1 MKPNEAISASEQ
13 EDLIRAILRR
23 TIGSACSRARPHLAV
38 PAGAPRDPI
47 LAALLASHVEH
58 CADCARI
65 AETAA
70 HLDALLPSLRAEEP
84 DAGFE
89 EQVRAATVHAAP
101 RGRARARLDW
111 RSVVLR
117 PRFALEAA
125 YVATLLLWLA
135 KPIVAPLVAS
145 PRWGEVQHVARA
157 VPDAVA
163 KPAVAAVWT
172 QSRAGLETSR
182 RASLETLGA
191 TQAAAAETLST
202 LGSTIA
208 GASRAVFDRLYR
220 TFHRSRACLPMN
232 EQGPRARELHFS

>member
-1 MKPNEAISASEQ
+1 MKPNEALSASEQ

-23 TIGSACSRARPHLAV
+23 TIGSACSRARPHLAA

-65 AETAA
+65 AETAER
-70 HLDALLPSLRAEEP
+70 LDALLPSLRAEEP
-84 DAGFE
+84 GDGFE
-89 EQVRAATVHAAP
+89 EQVFAATVHAARRRR
-101 RGRARARLDW
+101 RGALLDW
-111 RSVVLR
+111 RPVVLR

-163 KPAVAAVWT
+163 GPAVAAVWT
-172 QSRAGLETSR
+172 QSRAGLEASR
-182 RASLETLGA
+182 RASLETLGV

-208 GASRAVFDRLYR
+208 RAWRTVFDRLHR
-220 TFHRSRACLPMN
+220 TFHRARACLPID
-232 EQGPRARELHFS
+232 EQGRGARDLHFS